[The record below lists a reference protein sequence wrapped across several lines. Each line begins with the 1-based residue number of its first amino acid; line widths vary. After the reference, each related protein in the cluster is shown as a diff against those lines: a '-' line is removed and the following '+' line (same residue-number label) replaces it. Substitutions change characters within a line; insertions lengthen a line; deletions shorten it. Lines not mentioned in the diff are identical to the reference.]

1 MSDPMAHHQESTDPR
16 TNDELFT
23 IALTDEDE
31 DVAWRAI
38 AQLQTRGDREIFDRA
53 CRLCRAED
61 ARARSVGVD
70 ILGQLGVRFGQP
82 GRAFHEETMALLLAM
97 VAHEQDPHVL
107 YCIAVALGH
116 RQDPRAIGPLAALKN
131 HPDAGVRFGV
141 VLGVSCHEDDLAIQ
155 TLMELSADP
164 DADVRNWATFG
175 LGSQIDS
182 DTPAIRAS
190 LVARLTDED
199 ADTRGEALVGLA
211 RRQDQRMIEPLL
223 KDLEDGYAGSLLVEA
238 AAQIG
243 DPRVYPALLRLRERW
258 EGDKENW
265 RYRELEEAI
274 ARYQPA

>member
-1 MSDPMAHHQESTDPR
+1 M
-16 TNDELFT
+16 
-23 IALTDEDE
+23 
-31 DVAWRAI
+31 
-38 AQLQTRGDREIFDRA
+38 
-53 CRLCRAED
+53 
-61 ARARSVGVD
+61 
-70 ILGQLGVRFGQP
+70 
-82 GRAFHEETMALLLAM
+82 
-97 VAHEQDPHVL
+97 
-107 YCIAVALGH
+107 
-116 RQDPRAIGPLAALKN
+116 AALKN

-243 DPRVYPALLRLRERW
+243 DPRVYPALLWLRERW
-258 EGDKENW
+258 GASLIWHLPPLRMTVSSGWLLLLLMNGVDDESV
-265 RYRELEEAI
+265 RQELSPRLHDGALRSSHLE
-274 ARYQPA
+274 